1 MASSGMRFD
10 MRRAPFSPLSVAD
23 MHREV
28 LAMAA
33 WADEH
38 DFAHIVVSEHHG
50 VDFTSAPLTMA
61 AMILGRAPHLKVSI
75 NAVLLPLHDPVRVA
89 EEIAT
94 IDLMSGGRLS
104 VVVGLGYRYDEFT
117 MAGVDRAKR
126 GAIFEDHVRTML
138 QAWTGEPFTW
148 RGRTVTVWPAPT
160 TPALAMLIIGGS
172 MPVSADRAARLRLGF
187 CTMSTDPAL
196 GERYR
201 AACAAEGFEQGFF
214 LYPTG
219 PSFVHVAEDPERAW
233 AELAPYA
240 LYDATS
246 YSTFQTGDHD
256 NVVDM
261 AGRSTVEELRASG
274 MWQVLTPDECLAL
287 VERTGSAALHPLMG
301 GIPPELGWSSLELYN
316 SAVQPRIKG

>member
-10 MRRAPFSPLSVAD
+10 MRRAPFSPLSEAD

-28 LAMAA
+28 LSMAA

-61 AMILGRAPHLKVSI
+61 AVILGRARHLNVSI

-117 MAGVDRAKR
+117 MAGVDRTKR

-148 RGRTVTVWPAPT
+148 HGRTVTVWPKPT
-160 TPALAMLIIGGS
+160 TPALRMLIVGGS
-172 MPVSADRAARLRLGF
+172 VPVSADRAARLRLGF

-201 AACAAEGFEQGFF
+201 AACVAEDFDQGFF

-246 YSTFQTGDHD
+246 YSTWQTGDHD
-256 NVVDM
+256 NAVDM

-316 SAVQPRIKG
+316 RAVQPRIKG